1 MACLLDRSA
10 CRRSVWKITRIGYS
24 FVDRY
29 TKYTQYRCHVSA
41 CATHRH
47 SVAVYFVWRIKSRDF
62 TCRIRNCI
70 KYQPSTKNMKQPL
83 IAITGGHLTPALAVI
98 EQIQRIHPDWKM
110 VFIGRRNSFEG
121 AAIQS
126 EEERLVRALG
136 IPFHGLTTGRFQRS
150 WSPFTVLSLL
160 KIPLGMATAFLWLMR
175 LRPSLI
181 LSFGG
186 YIALPVVLA
195 GKLLN
200 VEIVTHEQTMDL
212 GLSNRI
218 IARMAMR
225 VLLARDVGVPIR
237 QSLFDPVPEPEQSYL
252 SDTPFPILYITGG
265 STGAQSLNA
274 LIYPLLTGLSQ
285 SFHIIHQVGA
295 QDLENARRVR
305 NGISRSIEAT
315 TTRLGISMWGS
326 CRGSIIMPLSSLA
339 DPAQTRPRKWLLWVS
354 LHYLFRFRG
363 RQVTNRGSMRK
374 P

>member
-1 MACLLDRSA
+1 
-10 CRRSVWKITRIGYS
+10 
-24 FVDRY
+24 
-29 TKYTQYRCHVSA
+29 
-41 CATHRH
+41 
-47 SVAVYFVWRIKSRDF
+47 
-62 TCRIRNCI
+62 
-70 KYQPSTKNMKQPL
+70 MKQPL

-98 EQIQRIHPDWKM
+98 EHIQRIHPDWKM

-305 NGISRSIEAT
+305 NGISPEYRSHYNPVGYIDVGQLSWIYHHAALLVGRSGANT
-315 TTRLGISMWGS
+315 TAEVAALGVPALFI
-326 CRGSIIMPLSSLA
+326 PLPWA
-339 DPAQTRPRKWLLWVS
+339 AGDEQRINAQTLVDEGMAVLLDQKTLTGETLAAQINSMMKS
-354 LHYLFRFRG
+354 LPLYKKKAGEVANQYPCDGALRVVKAIEEGIARLNH
-363 RQVTNRGSMRK
+363 S
-374 P
+374 